1 MRASFWANKACG
13 GGAARRKGEVLE
25 WWGSVAEGGGVG
37 ELG

>member
-1 MRASFWANKACG
+1 VGS
-13 GGAARRKGEVLE
+13 ARRKGEVLE